1 MDILRRAL
9 HNACTRKQ
17 KRKLAS
23 AKLMLRFVAIV
34 TKSGL
39 QLKHIDAA
47 LSGFVKEDDG
57 PICQAVENYAKDLLA
72 AQPDLQKDCSFR
84 MMLRLSYDEKEQRTQ
99 QLYQA
104 PTQAAQQGCHAR
116 VWEATCAFVM
126 AVKKARAPELRQAF
140 TAYQG
145 INWTGAE
152 EMYQLLKSVNPVEIA
167 LKHCAEEGKAK
178 DTKAALHDAEMRASE
193 VVPMLLMLDKYAGN
207 LEPFARRMFR
217 VTGLAI
223 LDAYRPCQQ
232 KFEQQLPNAQDRAR
246 LQQLLLHFW
255 LQFESMSPAA
265 VVAAAQAI
273 GHCCEDTM
281 LIGISHN
288 AAAVVSKDAMQHH
301 YWLSTA
307 ACTSLAP
314 YGIDPPCDTCGI
326 HVHGQIVSLYA

>member
-1 MDILRRAL
+1 
-9 HNACTRKQ
+9 
-17 KRKLAS
+17 
-23 AKLMLRFVAIV
+23 
-34 TKSGL
+34 
-39 QLKHIDAA
+39 
-47 LSGFVKEDDG
+47 
-57 PICQAVENYAKDLLA
+57 
-72 AQPDLQKDCSFR
+72 
-84 MMLRLSYDEKEQRTQ
+84 
-99 QLYQA
+99 
-104 PTQAAQQGCHAR
+104 
-116 VWEATCAFVM
+116 
-126 AVKKARAPELRQAF
+126 
-140 TAYQG
+140 
-145 INWTGAE
+145 
-152 EMYQLLKSVNPVEIA
+152 
-167 LKHCAEEGKAK
+167 
-178 DTKAALHDAEMRASE
+178 
-193 VVPMLLMLDKYAGN
+193 
-207 LEPFARRMFR
+207 MFR